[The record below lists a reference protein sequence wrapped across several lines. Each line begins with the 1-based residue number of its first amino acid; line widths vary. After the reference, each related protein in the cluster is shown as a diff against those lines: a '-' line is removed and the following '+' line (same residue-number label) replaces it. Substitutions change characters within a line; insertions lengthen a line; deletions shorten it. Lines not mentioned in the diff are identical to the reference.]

1 MKLQCTSTSSNAV
14 LVLPFTMA
22 FILVCSQSQGWLW
35 PIIGYAALLISM
47 QKQPPL
53 QCRRWLFWS
62 IATAGLVFLLVALTL
77 KGRWHIIL

>member
-1 MKLQCTSTSSNAV
+1 MKFHCTSATSNAV

-22 FILVCSQSQGWLW
+22 FMLLCSQSQGWLW
-35 PIIGYAALLISM
+35 PIIGYAALLASM
-47 QKQPPL
+47 ANRPTQH
-53 QCRRWLFWS
+53 CRRSLFWA